1 MLVMGFNPK
10 NKREIWMASLVRV
23 YTVKHPAGRPRP
35 EGLDCF
41 TTSRRSEVDRGEK
54 VVHLSLCLSLSLVL
68 SSTRFSKT
76 TDFRASRPREFEL
89 PTSSSSSSSSS
100 SSGAFVVFFVSHLYT
115 RAHTSFN
122 AMISR
127 EDGAYF
133 II

>member
-1 MLVMGFNPK
+1 
-10 NKREIWMASLVRV
+10 MASLVRV

-54 VVHLSLCLSLSLVL
+54 WCISLSFPLSLS
-68 SSTRFSKT
+68 FSLQHCFKT
-76 TDFRASRPREFEL
+76 TDFRASRPRELNYYLLLVAVE
-89 PTSSSSSSSSS
+89 PSSC
-100 SSGAFVVFFVSHLYT
+100 FLCLIFTH
-115 RAHTSFN
+115 AHTSFN